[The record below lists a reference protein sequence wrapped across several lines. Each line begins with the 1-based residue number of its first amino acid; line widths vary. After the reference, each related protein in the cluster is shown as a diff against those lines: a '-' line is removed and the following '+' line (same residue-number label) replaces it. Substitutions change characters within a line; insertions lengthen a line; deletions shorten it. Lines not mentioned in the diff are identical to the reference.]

1 MNDLPAMAPCPVD
14 KRGRHSMAALWPE
27 SSVGDMTM
35 YCERCGMVR
44 RLPMS
49 GEVGVPLDMLDADE
63 ILRSARVG
71 T

>member
-14 KRGRHSMAALWPE
+14 KRGRHSMAAIF
-27 SSVGDMTM
+27 SSEGNDDLTM
-35 YCERCGMVR
+35 FCERCGMVR

-63 ILRSARVG
+63 IVRLARLA
-71 T
+71 